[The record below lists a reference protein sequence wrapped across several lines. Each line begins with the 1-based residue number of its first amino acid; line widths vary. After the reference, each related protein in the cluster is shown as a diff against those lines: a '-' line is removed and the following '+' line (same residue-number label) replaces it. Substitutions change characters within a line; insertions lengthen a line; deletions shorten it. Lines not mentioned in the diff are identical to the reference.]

1 MNVPAISDEPVITV
15 VSKHS
20 GLGASGLLVGWAAC
34 QYSAV
39 RSPDPRLMVQTTRL
53 HMLKLSSSLS
63 ATSPNGLSVQ
73 PGCLPGRRLIS
84 SVYHG

>member
-39 RSPDPRLMVQTTRL
+39 ASPDPRLMVQTTRHL
-53 HMLKLSSSLS
+53 LKLSSSLS
-63 ATSPNGLSVQ
+63 ATSPSGLSVQ
-73 PGCLPGRRLIS
+73 PGCLPGQPLIS
-84 SVYHG
+84 CVSHG